1 MGKNKKKSGAPPPK
15 KEDTAPEPAS
25 STASAPANPPAQP
38 KKTFK
43 IQSVTVTPSS
53 KKASKAAKPA
63 AEEKKKEPAPTQP
76 AAKGAEPA
84 PAAAAAAAAAEP
96 EPAKTEKKAQAPQG
110 AWAKPLSFDQ
120 PAAAKPQAPQGAWAK
135 PLKVDESA
143 PASKPAPAAAQAPAA
158 AASAEG
164 DSSSVRKPPSERVRD
179 DDVETKAVMPKEA
192 PPSQWRPITLESN
205 HFHVTLNSDVYEYS
219 VTFTPSLGD
228 SPKRRVIIRKREI
241 PSFIMMLG
249 NVIFTGEEIPEEA
262 IEWTAAPRDTGMS
275 SPVNVV
281 LGLVNHYP
289 PGSVFPGNV
298 FVALF
303 QKALSTAGLRQI
315 QRNFFDF
322 RKKVRVGENYEVIP
336 GVDVSITP
344 SSTGFSLVCDVT
356 NKVGRTGTILEMWQ
370 KQCSGDNPERK
381 KEHFCRQMVGRVVYT
396 NYNNR
401 SYTVKRVDLTQ
412 NPNTLFELEDKTKI
426 SYAKYVA
433 DRYGRKISTANQ
445 PMLECVRT
453 GNVVY
458 LIPEFCQPTGFE
470 EDDRR
475 DFNLMQQITEKLFPK
490 PRERQKMIADSVNT
504 IAKNTPGFAKLKIDA
519 PTQVKASMIPN
530 PKLPPMKARD
540 TLSFRNEE
548 FKKGGL
554 AMRRLLVVRRRG
566 FDAGQL
572 IDIVED
578 SLKKIGITG
587 LRIDEMDYDFKVNA
601 DALKS
606 RKPDF
611 VLCVSPGK
619 KDERAYRTIKT
630 ACTHELRI
638 PSQVVVENNMK
649 NPKRALTV
657 IMNVARQ
664 MAVKLGKCPWVMPFS
679 PCTKGTMVFGLDVCH
694 TTTIHKSVVGMV
706 ATLDDTFGR
715 FMSDFVVQE
724 RGKEVVEG
732 LKPFVLKALD
742 KYKAKRGSYPKKILF
757 LRDGVSDGELNAVND
772 IEVNLLNDAI
782 QEKCRDTK
790 YTFVVVKKHIRTRL
804 FNHGENPLPGTI
816 VDSFVTHPNWYDFF
830 LVSHETRNGTV
841 SPTHYNVL
849 VDEVG
854 WPKSEL
860 QNFIYLLCYQ
870 YYNWDGSISV
880 PAPCQYAH
888 KMAFLYGRT
897 LLSEHNPV
905 PTVPAELEETLLQ
918 I

>member
-1 MGKNKKKSGAPPPK
+1 MGKNKKKSGASAPK
-15 KEDTAPEPAS
+15 KDDTPGK
-25 STASAPANPPAQP
+25 P
-38 KKTFK
+38 KKGFT
-43 IQSVTVTPSS
+43 IQSVTVTPTS
-53 KKASKAAKPA
+53 KKAAGKP
-63 AEEKKKEPAPTQP
+63 EEKKPASSQPVAKGAWTKPLVAKEPAPT
-76 AAKGAEPA
+76 
-84 PAAAAAAAAAEP
+84 AAAAAAVTVAAEP
-96 EPAKTEKKAQAPQG
+96 VVAPATTTMKPQG
-110 AWAKPLSFDQ
+110 AWTKPLSFDQ
-120 PAAAKPQAPQGAWAK
+120 PAAAKPQAPQGAWVK
-135 PLKVDESA
+135 PLKLDE
-143 PASKPAPAAAQAPAA
+143 PAPVAVPKPTPV
-158 AASAEG
+158 
-164 DSSSVRKPPSERVRD
+164 SSEREPSPSTAKTPSERVRD
-179 DDVETKAVMPKEA
+179 DDVETKAIMPKDA
-192 PPSQWRPITLESN
+192 APSQWRLITLESN
-205 HFHVTLNSDVYEYS
+205 HFRVTLNSDVYEYS
-219 VTFTPSLGD
+219 VTFTPGLGD
-228 SPKRRVIIRKREI
+228 SPKRKLIIRKHAI

-262 IEWTAAPRDTGMS
+262 RQWTASQRETGM
-275 SPVNVV
+275 PTTVDVT
-281 LGLVNHYP
+281 LGLVDHYP
-289 PGSVFPGNV
+289 PGSIFPGNV

-303 QKALSTAGLRQI
+303 HKALSTAGLKQI

-322 RKKVRVGENYEVIP
+322 MRKVRVGPNYEVIP
-336 GVDVSITP
+336 GIDVSITP

-356 NKVGRTGTILEMWQ
+356 NKVGRTGTILELWQ
-370 KQCSGDNPERK
+370 KQCAGENPERK
-381 KEHFCRQMVGRVVYT
+381 KDHFCKQMIGRVVYT

-401 SYTVKRVDLTQ
+401 SYIVKRVDVSK
-412 NPNTLFELEDKTKI
+412 NPNTLFELDDGTKI
-426 SYAKYVA
+426 SYAKYIS
-433 DRYGRKISTANQ
+433 DRYGRKITVPNQ
-445 PMLECVRT
+445 PMLECTRNGSVIC
-453 GNVVY
+453 

-475 DFNLMQQITEKLFPK
+475 DFSLMQQITEKLFPK
-490 PRERQKMIADSVNT
+490 PRERQKMIAESVNT
-504 IAKNTPGFAKLKIDA
+504 IAKNIPGFAKLMIEA
-519 PTQVKASMIPN
+519 PTQVKAAIIPN
-530 PKLPPMKARD
+530 PKLPPMKARE
-540 TLSFRNEE
+540 TLSSRNEE
-548 FKKGGL
+548 FRKGGL
-554 AMRRLLVVRRRG
+554 VLRRLLVVRRRE
-566 FDAGQL
+566 FNAGQL

-587 LRIDEMDYDFKVNA
+587 IRIEEMDYDYKVNA
-601 DALKS
+601 NTL
-606 RKPDF
+606 RPMKPDF

-630 ACTHELRI
+630 ACTHELHI

-694 TTTIHKSVVGMV
+694 TTPIHKSVVGMV

-715 FMSDFVVQE
+715 YISDFVVQD
-724 RGKEVVEG
+724 RGKEVVER

-742 KYKAKRGSYPKKILF
+742 KYKAKRGAYPKRILF
-757 LRDGVSDGELNAVND
+757 LRDGVGDGQLNAVND
-772 IEVNLLNDAI
+772 IEVNVLNDAI

-790 YTFVVVKKHIRTRL
+790 CTFVVVKKHIRTRL
-804 FNHGENPLPGTI
+804 FNRGENPMPGTV
-816 VDSFVTHPNWYDFF
+816 VDSVITNPNWYDFF

-905 PTVPAELEETLLQ
+905 PSVPAELEETLLQ